1 MISDRISDMISYMIS
16 GQISGMISYPI
27 SCQILFDITHMFVN
41 GTLSDDAGGASR
53 TLIYIY

>member
-1 MISDRISDMISYMIS
+1 MISYMIS